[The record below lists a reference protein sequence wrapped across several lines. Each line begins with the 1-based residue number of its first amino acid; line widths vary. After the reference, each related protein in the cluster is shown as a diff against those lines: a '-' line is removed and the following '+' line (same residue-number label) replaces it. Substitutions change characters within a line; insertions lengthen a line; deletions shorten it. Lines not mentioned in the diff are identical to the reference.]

1 MASVKKTVLSI
12 ILLDIIVAVWAFLRG
27 WPYDSVIILVMLVTC
42 LMGVFANIRSSKC
55 DCD

>member
-12 ILLDIIVAVWAFLRG
+12 ILLDIIVAVWALLRG
-27 WPYDSVIILVMLVTC
+27 WPYGSVIILVMLVTC
-42 LMGVFANIRSSKC
+42 MMGAFANIRSPKC